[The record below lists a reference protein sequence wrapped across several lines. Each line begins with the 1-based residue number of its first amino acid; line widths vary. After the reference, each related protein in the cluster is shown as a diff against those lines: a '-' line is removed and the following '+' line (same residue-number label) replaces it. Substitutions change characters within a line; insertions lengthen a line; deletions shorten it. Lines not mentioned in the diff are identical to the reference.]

1 MIKNEQ
7 QMKINP
13 NYKLRSIAE
22 TNNILDMGKFIY
34 VVFS

>member
-13 NYKLRSIAE
+13 NYKLRSIAGE
-22 TNNILDMGKFIY
+22 TNNILDIGKSI
-34 VVFS
+34 

>member
-22 TNNILDMGKFIY
+22 TNNILDIGKTI
-34 VVFS
+34 